1 MRFHPSPIFAGIGQT
16 LGMAAYFFLLTL
28 LLDTWIDDWML
39 TGNWI
44 LLLTVFSVLFCVT
57 LAIAYPLYLFMKKR
71 IGDAIAVFVSM
82 MISMAVLI
90 VIGLAFAPPTTVS

>member
-1 MRFHPSPIFAGIGQT
+1 
-16 LGMAAYFFLLTL
+16 MAAYFFLLTI

-39 TGNWI
+39 MGNWI
-44 LLLTVFSVLFCVT
+44 LLLTVFSVLFCAT
-57 LAIAYPLYLFMKKR
+57 LAIAYPLYLFIKKR
-71 IGDAIAVFVSM
+71 TGDAIAVFVSM